1 MTSHESASARP
12 LTAAE
17 IDAVRTDFPYLK
29 RPARNGEP
37 LAYLDW
43 AATSQKPADVIE
55 REASFYRMTNGAAGR
70 STYQIADEATR
81 VWEDAREAVAGFV
94 GARGSQLVFTK
105 NATEAINLVALAV
118 GHASAGRPAARGG
131 AGCTFKCLR
140 PAGRGRLFRTIPKF
154 LLESRFPVNRLPR
167 A

>member
-17 IDAVRTDFPYLK
+17 INAVRTDFPYLK

-118 GHASAGRPAARGG
+118 GHASASRPAACAAANGV
-131 AGCTFKCLR
+131 
-140 PAGRGRLFRTIPKF
+140 PSSTISP
-154 LLESRFPVNRLPR
+154 
-167 A
+167 